1 MITFLKRYVNKFL
14 AASLVCILPLSSFMP
29 VAFAKKD
36 GGYEVYDIN
45 IIDEKR
51 QEIRGWGV
59 TPSGYQNDSFEEPPV
74 TTRNAARSAVF
85 NDLGI
90 TMFRMDL
97 VADCGYSDG
106 SLDEAWMDKYTQYLK
121 ACVDTGITQ
130 YMVSTWNPP
139 AGMWYVNEQGK
150 RTLYEEY
157 EDNFCQFVVNAF
169 NYTIKK
175 GLPAPY
181 AYSLQNEPQDGSK
194 MVKYGDVQ
202 YIRVLKKMRKAFD
215 ENGLEDIILLA
226 GETAAHYQ
234 QKVIFG
240 INFSNLYN
248 DPEFVDSIGAV
259 ITHSYVMT
267 ANSDDDDL
275 YNFDMNLSNFPQLER
290 WQTEFSGGPKT
301 NAMSD
306 INNALFS
313 TRVFIGD
320 VCWGGMNRWFYWYG
334 FFGTRQNV
342 YADGRVRWMT
352 TMDQTQALMYGDGYT
367 EPKKTLL
374 GVSLST
380 IWKNVPVGSYVYRCT
395 TNDDD
400 LVNKHALKADLIAF
414 KNNKSTVLVS
424 INNTGKEKHY
434 NFNNLTGSSAKI
446 YSVTKDTRQEAAYVK
461 RNVVDGSIK
470 DFKCEPMSV
479 NIVVTQNDDISEPN
493 ITFDFDNSVVEK
505 DGKYY
510 TAQNDVKIKGT
521 LDEKAALYVNGEETE
536 LDENNNFEV
545 LCDIEKKNPVVFE
558 CTDQAGNKSKKIT
571 LDFEYQKD
579 FINILPDK
587 TNDVSTD
594 NQYTLTGS
602 VNKKTTVY
610 CEDAEYETNENG
622 EFENVPPYY
631 HWFACGGLTGSDF
644 ADPHVK
650 VRDQGPITMVPL
662 YSDDGGMTAAV
673 TSYVAI
679 NRSTKHA
686 DEAFFLAD
694 LLLRKETQLSSAL
707 YSEWLVYNDSVGIPV
722 YADAMQDTSPVTWHG
737 MTDWHM
743 SAENYENF
751 SAARSQIT
759 RVRFQGG
766 LEEALVNC
774 YYACS
779 DARYQ
784 DPNADLAPIIAEWY
798 KTMEQWVQE

>member
-1 MITFLKRYVNKFL
+1 MITLFKRYVNKFL
-14 AASLVCILPLSSFMP
+14 AASLVCILPLSSFLP

-157 EDNFCQFVVNAF
+157 EDNFCKFVVNAF

-342 YADGRVRWMT
+342 YADGRVRWMK

-414 KNNKSTVLVS
+414 KNNKSTVFFT
-424 INNTGKEKHY
+424 N
-434 NFNNLTGSSAKI
+434 
-446 YSVTKDTRQEAAYVK
+446 
-461 RNVVDGSIK
+461 
-470 DFKCEPMSV
+470 
-479 NIVVTQNDDISEPN
+479 
-493 ITFDFDNSVVEK
+493 
-505 DGKYY
+505 
-510 TAQNDVKIKGT
+510 
-521 LDEKAALYVNGEETE
+521 
-536 LDENNNFEV
+536 
-545 LCDIEKKNPVVFE
+545 
-558 CTDQAGNKSKKIT
+558 AG
-571 LDFEYQKD
+571 
-579 FINILPDK
+579 
-587 TNDVSTD
+587 
-594 NQYTLTGS
+594 
-602 VNKKTTVY
+602 
-610 CEDAEYETNENG
+610 
-622 EFENVPPYY
+622 
-631 HWFACGGLTGSDF
+631 
-644 ADPHVK
+644 
-650 VRDQGPITMVPL
+650 
-662 YSDDGGMTAAV
+662 
-673 TSYVAI
+673 
-679 NRSTKHA
+679 
-686 DEAFFLAD
+686 
-694 LLLRKETQLSSAL
+694 
-707 YSEWLVYNDSVGIPV
+707 
-722 YADAMQDTSPVTWHG
+722 
-737 MTDWHM
+737 
-743 SAENYENF
+743 
-751 SAARSQIT
+751 
-759 RVRFQGG
+759 
-766 LEEALVNC
+766 
-774 YYACS
+774 
-779 DARYQ
+779 
-784 DPNADLAPIIAEWY
+784 
-798 KTMEQWVQE
+798 